1 MIDLRLIAND
11 VPFILWGV
19 PLTLGIALS
28 SFALG
33 AFLSVPFAY
42 ITLARVPVARHVIGG
57 WVQFFTVTP
66 SLVHITWVYY
76 VVPIAF
82 GLKLS
87 AVEAVILALG
97 AETSAYLSV
106 ILRSGI
112 QAVPS
117 GQWKA
122 AAVLGLSGWQRA
134 LYVVLPQTV
143 RIVVAPSAN
152 MFVLILK
159 ETSIASILAVPEILN
174 RGMSVSANTFR
185 PLEVLTTVAL
195 TYFVVA
201 YPFVRMAAALERRS
215 RIGFRSI

>member
-1 MIDLRLIAND
+1 MIDLRLIASD
-11 VPFILWGV
+11 VPFILWGM

-42 ITLARVPVARHVIGG
+42 IALARVPVARHVIGG

-87 AVEAVILALG
+87 AVEAVILALR

-112 QAVPS
+112 QAVPG

-122 AAVLGLSGWQRA
+122 AAVRGLSGWQRA
-134 LYVVLPQTV
+134 LYVVLP
-143 RIVVAPSAN
+143 R
-152 MFVLILK
+152 
-159 ETSIASILAVPEILN
+159 
-174 RGMSVSANTFR
+174 RD
-185 PLEVLTTVAL
+185 
-195 TYFVVA
+195 
-201 YPFVRMAAALERRS
+201 AAARSAPLRRARWDDLPHVRTIVRPRGGPACSACSNLQSNS
-215 RIGFRSI
+215 RRRPVRQQGKRL